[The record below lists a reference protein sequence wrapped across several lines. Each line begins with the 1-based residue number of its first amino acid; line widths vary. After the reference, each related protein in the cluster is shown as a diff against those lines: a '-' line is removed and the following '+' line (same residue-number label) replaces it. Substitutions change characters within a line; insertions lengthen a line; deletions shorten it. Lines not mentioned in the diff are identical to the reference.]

1 MGDTSEREILTRL
14 RGLNLSWTRRKEVEE
29 ERVKGH
35 VFDTLCRL
43 RRIREAHFH
52 GAELVFNLL
61 EEGVLVVVVLLRI

>member
-35 VFDTLCRL
+35 AFDTLCQV

-52 GAELVFNLL
+52 GAVLVFNLL
-61 EEGVLVVVVLLRI
+61 EEGVLVVGVLLRI